1 LAYMLEHA
9 RPTRAEATDI
19 FHSVSSSADAIM
31 LSGETAVGH
40 YPVKAVEMMARVIIN
55 AEAYLWHQGAFCSG
69 AATSKSHQSALPFGN
84 AVARSTSLLSRDLMV
99 HGIVVLS
106 ESGWTTVTVSSERPE
121 APILAVTSSEE
132 TCRRM
137 NLIWG
142 VIPVLAEVEDMGNH
156 VALAK
161 KLVQTYSL
169 AKKGDPILL
178 VQGFHRDEANNC
190 PSIMVLKV

>member
-1 LAYMLEHA
+1 MIEHA

-31 LSGETAVGH
+31 LSGETAVGK
-40 YPVKAVEMMARVIIN
+40 YTIESVAMMARVIIN
-55 AEAYLWHQGAFCSG
+55 AEAYLWQQGAFYSG
-69 AATSKSHQSALPFGN
+69 EGKAKYHQAALPFGS

-142 VIPVLAEVEDMGNH
+142 VIPVLVEVEDMGSH
-156 VALAK
+156 VTLAK
-161 KLVQTYSL
+161 SLVQKYNL
-169 AKKGDPILL
+169 AKVGDPILL